1 MPSNHNAPFFL
12 VFLAFFFL
20 FPTPDQYFGLFVLLL
35 FFSPIF
41 LQLFAHYF
49 TSISFLIT
57 YRIYH
62 SIISETSLDFCPP
75 VSMKRPFFYRLKQ
88 NLGGYKTM
96 LVFPW

>member
-20 FPTPDQYFGLFVLLL
+20 FPTPYQYFGLFVPLL

-62 SIISETSLDFCPP
+62 SIISETSLDFSSPRIYE
-75 VSMKRPFFYRLKQ
+75 KTLFYI
-88 NLGGYKTM
+88 G
-96 LVFPW
+96 